1 MDTTS
6 ASLLVRLREPTDRD
20 AWTRFVKLYGPMMY
34 RWARRTGLQD
44 DDASD
49 LVQDVMTILIRKLP
63 EFEYDHSRSFRNW
76 LKTVTMNRWRERGRR
91 KQLPFEATTQSEIS
105 RVPAAEAEDFWE
117 SEYRQ
122 QVIRAAL
129 DLMRTEFQPATWEA
143 CKRYILQ
150 DESPDHLAAEL
161 GVSVWTIYSAKSRV
175 VKRLRQDLD
184 WLLD

>member
-49 LVQDVMTILIRKLP
+49 LVQDVMAILIRKLP
-63 EFEYDHSRSFRNW
+63 EFEYDHSRSFRSW

-91 KQLPFEATTQSEIS
+91 KQLPFEATTQSEVA

-117 SEYRQ
+117 SEYRH
-122 QVIRAAL
+122 QVIHAAL

-150 DESPDHLAAEL
+150 DESPDQLAAEL

-175 VKRLRQDLD
+175 VKRLRQELD
-184 WLLD
+184 GLLE